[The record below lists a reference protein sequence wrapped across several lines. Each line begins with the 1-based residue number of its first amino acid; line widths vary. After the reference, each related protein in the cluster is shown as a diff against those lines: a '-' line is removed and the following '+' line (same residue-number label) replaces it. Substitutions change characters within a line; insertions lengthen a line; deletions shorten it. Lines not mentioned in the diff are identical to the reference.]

1 MPREIKEYRI
11 FFASPGGLQK
21 ERLAFRD
28 IITEYNQLE
37 SSQRGIHFVAVG
49 WEDTQPGVG
58 RPQAKINE
66 EIRTSDYFLLMFWDR
81 WGTPP
86 DGAVNSQYT
95 SGTEEEYY
103 VAKGCFDDPQHCLR
117 EIAVFFKGV
126 SPAQLNDP
134 GPELVEVL
142 RFRRKLETWRELF
155 FCAFDQDTE
164 FERRLR
170 GLLAQWRRD
179 HEDGNLGKGRS
190 GSPRLPLMP
199 PPSDEITVPNSS
211 SPHQALLEEAWRCAE
226 DGRLTEAE
234 TLFARSVARGDDP
247 EALRSYGAFL
257 LRAGRR
263 AQAEVMFDRILEL
276 ASASD
281 RIWQA
286 VASGNIGLVR
296 ELSGDFAGAEEMHR
310 KSLAIHQE
318 LGRLDGMAQVQN
330 NLGIIEKRKGHFA
343 EAEQL
348 FHLALE
354 NGRKADRDDIE
365 GRAYNNLGLL
375 YRDKR
380 EFEQSERA
388 HLEALAIAE
397 RRRRAQEIATA
408 CANLGVLNFDWDR
421 SVAAEEMFSRA
432 LSLSRQLGFQEGI
445 AISSAGLGA
454 LLFSQ
459 GNAEHAESSFREALN
474 INVQME
480 RSEGVASAQLNLGVI
495 AMQRNQIETAERFL
509 QLALSTY
516 AEIGEAVGQSVSE
529 EYLGEVYRRRGDT
542 ERTRHLWNQAHERF
556 EKMGLSARA
565 EGILKR
571 LRALR

>member
-1 MPREIKEYRI
+1 MARDLKEYRI
-11 FFASPGGLQK
+11 FFASPEGLQK

-28 IITEYNQLE
+28 IIAEYNE
-37 SSQRGIHFVAVG
+37 SESGQRGVHFVAVG
-49 WEDTQPGVG
+49 WEDTQPGIG

-86 DGAVNSQYT
+86 NGAENSPYT

-103 VAKGCFDDPQHCLR
+103 VAKGCYDDPQHSLR

-134 GPELVEVL
+134 GLQLEAVL
-142 RFRRKLETWRELF
+142 RFRKKLEASRELLF
-155 FCAFDQDTE
+155 RAFDRDAE
-164 FERRLR
+164 FERHLR
-170 GLLAQWRRD
+170 RLLAQWRRD

-199 PPSDEITVPNSS
+199 PPSDEISFPKSTSPN
-211 SPHQALLEEAWRCAE
+211 QALLEEAWRCAE
-226 DGRLTEAE
+226 AGRLTEAE
-234 TLFARSVARGDDP
+234 TLFARSAARGNDP
-247 EALRSYGAFL
+247 EAFRSYGSFL

-263 AQAEVMFDRILEL
+263 AQAEVMYDRILEL

-281 RIWQA
+281 RTWQA
-286 VASGNIGLVR
+286 IAYGNIGLVR
-296 ELSGDFAGAEEMHR
+296 ELSDDFVGAEEMYR

-318 LGRLDGMAQVQN
+318 LGDLDGVAQVQN
-330 NLGIIEKRKGHFA
+330 NLGIIENRKGHFA
-343 EAEQL
+343 RAEQL
-348 FHLALE
+348 YHLALE
-354 NGRKADRDDIE
+354 NGRKANRDDIV

-397 RRRRAQEIATA
+397 RRGRTQEIATA
-408 CANLGVLNFDWDR
+408 CANLGVLNVDWGKL
-421 SVAAEEMFSRA
+421 VAAGEMFSRS
-432 LSLSRQLGFQEGI
+432 LLLSRQLGFQEGI

-454 LLFSQ
+454 VFLSQ
-459 GNAEHAESSFREALN
+459 GNAERAELSFREALN
-474 INVQME
+474 INIQME
-480 RSEGVASAQLNLGVI
+480 RSDGVASALLNLGVI
-495 AMQRNQIETAERFL
+495 EVQRSQLESAERFL
-509 QLALSTY
+509 QAALSTY
-516 AEIGEAVGQSVSE
+516 SEIGEPAGQATSE
-529 EYLGEVYRRRGDT
+529 EYLGEVYRGRGDT
-542 ERTRHLWNQAHERF
+542 EKARQLWNQAHQRF

-571 LRALR
+571 LRALG

>member
-1 MPREIKEYRI
+1 MARDLKEYSI

-37 SSQRGIHFVAVG
+37 SGQRGIHFVAVG
-49 WEDTQPGVG
+49 WEDTQPGIG

-66 EIRTSDYFLLMFWDR
+66 EIRGSDYFLLMFWDR

-86 DGAVNSQYT
+86 DSAENSPYT

-103 VAKGCFDDPQHCLR
+103 VAKGCYDDPQHSLR

-126 SPAQLNDP
+126 SSAQLNDP
-134 GPELVEVL
+134 GPQLKNVL
-142 RFRRKLETWRELF
+142 RFREKLETSRELLF
-155 FCAFDQDTE
+155 RAFDREAE
-164 FERRLR
+164 FERHLR

-190 GSPRLPLMP
+190 GSPRPPLMP
-199 PPSDEITVPNSS
+199 PPSDEISAPKSTSPN
-211 SPHQALLEEAWRCAE
+211 QALLEEAWRCAE
-226 DGRLTEAE
+226 AGRLTEAE
-234 TLFARSVARGDDP
+234 TLFARAVARGDDP
-247 EALRSYGAFL
+247 EGFRGYGAFL

-281 RIWQA
+281 KTWQA
-286 VASGNIGLVR
+286 IAYGNIGLVR

-375 YRDKR
+375 YRDKK
-380 EFEQSERA
+380 EFEQSEGA

-397 RRRRAQEIATA
+397 RRGRTQEIATA
-408 CANLGVLNFDWDR
+408 CANLGVLNFDWGR
-421 SVAAEEMFSRA
+421 LVAAEEMFSRA

-454 LLFSQ
+454 ILFSQ

-480 RSEGVASAQLNLGVI
+480 RSEGVASSLLNLGVI
-495 AMQRNQIETAERFL
+495 EMQRNQMESAERFL
-509 QLALSTY
+509 QTALSTY
-516 AEIGEAVGQSVSE
+516 SEIGEPVGQAASE
-529 EYLGEVYRRRGDT
+529 EYLGEVHRRRGDT
-542 ERTRHLWNQAHERF
+542 ERARQLWNQAHQRF

-565 EGILKR
+565 EGTLKR